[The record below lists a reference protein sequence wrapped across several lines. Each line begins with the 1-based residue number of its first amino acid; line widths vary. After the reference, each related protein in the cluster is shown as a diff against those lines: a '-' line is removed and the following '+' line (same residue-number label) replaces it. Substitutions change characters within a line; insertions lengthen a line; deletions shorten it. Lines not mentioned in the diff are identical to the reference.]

1 MADLFPFIVSGIVIG
16 SMYGIIAAG
25 LVLTYQTSGV
35 FNFAHGATAMICAY
49 VYYALTVDV
58 GLPVGIGALIAVFGF
73 APLLALVLERLL
85 FRRLVGSPTVNKVI
99 GSVGLFVLLTG
110 VAVVLFG
117 SAGKRVPSILPTN
130 AYEVSRDFFVGA
142 DQIGVVV
149 IGVCVAAALFALL
162 NLTRLGTAILAV
174 VDRRDL
180 AALGGID
187 VNRISQITACLGT
200 MLAAVAGIL
209 LSPLVILDA
218 QLFSLLVIQAFSAA
232 MFGFLASVP
241 LAFLGGLV
249 VGLGESLMTRYV
261 PATGGLVGL
270 RASFSFLMLFA
281 VLLFYAARNRRPA
294 TAAASL
300 LAARRAGPANTRFGR
315 GARSNQGVLGLVAI
329 GVILPFML
337 SPSWQLTVLVAVPLG
352 ITFLSLTVLTGYAGQ
367 ISLCQASFMGVG
379 AIFAA
384 RVADTGLNFWLVLPL
399 SGLVAVPL
407 GLAVGIPALRV
418 SGLHLALLTL
428 GLGLLIDSMVMN
440 NLSITGGGAG
450 LSIDRPSLPGLDLT
464 DDRTFYFVLLMVL
477 LATAWV
483 VANLRRSRTGRIL
496 RAIRDSEAGA
506 RTLGIDP
513 RRYKLVAFGISAFL
527 AGVAGALFAAVRTQI
542 SSLDFGLFQS
552 LLFLVVV
559 VVAGVRSPVGAV
571 LGAAIYACGP
581 KLFGDYLPPPLD
593 AALPAVLGLG
603 AAFGLLR
610 FEDGIVGFVREAG
623 ERLRNGPPPRSRPA
637 PTVHPIPRVVEGGDR
652 PPPLAAIRGGAGR
665 TRPVRSRA

>member
-49 VYYALTVDV
+49 VYYALTVEV

-73 APLLALVLERLL
+73 APLLALALERLL

-117 SAGKRVPSILPTN
+117 SAGKRVPSILPTH
-130 AYEVSRDFFVGA
+130 AYEMSRNFFVGA

-261 PATGGLVGL
+261 PATGGFVGL

-281 VLLFYAARNRRPA
+281 VLLFYAAQNRRPA
-294 TAAASL
+294 VAAASL

-315 GARSNQGVLGLVAI
+315 RARSNQGVLGLVAI

-379 AIFAA
+379 AIFAS
-384 RVADTGLNFWLVLPL
+384 RVVADTGLNFWLVLPL

-450 LSIDRPSLPGLDLT
+450 LRIDRPSLPGLDLT
-464 DDRTFYFVLLMVL
+464 DDRTFYFVLLMAL
-477 LATAWV
+477 LAAAWV

-542 SSLDFGLFQS
+542 SSLDFGLSQS

-581 KLFGDYLPPPLD
+581 KLFGDYLPSPFD

-610 FEDGIVGFVREAG
+610 FEDGIVGFAREAG
-623 ERLRNGPPPRSRPA
+623 ERLRNGPPPRSRPV
-637 PTVHPIPRVVEGGDR
+637 PTMRPIPR
-652 PPPLAAIRGGAGR
+652 AAGR
-665 TRPVRSRA
+665 ARPIRSRA